1 MNANAAISV
10 AEAQARIL
18 AHLPSD
24 RPVETVPLARALGRT
39 LARDLVSKRTQPP
52 AAVSAMDGYA
62 VRVADLASLPTRRLK
77 QIGESAAGHG
87 FSGSLGPGEAVRI
100 FSGAPVPE
108 GADAILIQED
118 ARVEAGSIEPLR
130 GVAAGQFIRP
140 AGLDFNAGEAL
151 LRAGTRLGPAA
162 IALAAAMNHA
172 ELPVARRPKV
182 GILATGDELVLPG
195 GAPGPHQIVAS
206 NGFAITA
213 LVEWAG
219 GEALDLGVAPDDLS
233 ALESAIRAAIAAE
246 CDVLATTGGA
256 SVGDHDLIR
265 PALAKAGMELSFW
278 RIALR
283 PGAPLLHGRIGRTAI
298 LGLPGNPV
306 SAIVGGVL
314 FLAPLVRALSGDP
327 LAASDRSE
335 AAILGAP
342 LRANDRRQ
350 DYLRAKLEA
359 GGDGALVAT
368 PFEAQ
373 DSSLLSVLAKAQ
385 CLVIRPPHA
394 PAAKAG
400 DGCRILR
407 LPDAA
412 V

>member
-1 MNANAAISV
+1 MNEKPLSV

-24 RPVETVPLARALGRT
+24 RAVDSVPLAQALGRT
-39 LARDLVSKRTQPP
+39 LAQDIVAKRTQPP

-62 VRVADLASLPTRRLK
+62 VRAADISRLPARLK

-87 FSGSLGPGEAVRI
+87 FFGRVSRGEAVRI
-100 FSGAPVPE
+100 FTGAPVPE
-108 GADAILIQED
+108 GADAVLIQED
-118 ARVEAGSIEPLR
+118 ARFEAGSIEPLR
-130 GVAAGQFIRP
+130 SVEAGQFVRR
-140 AGLDFNAGEAL
+140 AGLDFNAGEVL
-151 LRAGTRLGPAA
+151 LRAGARLGPAA

-182 GILATGDELVLPG
+182 GILATGDELALPG
-195 GAPGPHQIVAS
+195 EAVGAHQIVAS
-206 NGFAITA
+206 NGFAIAA

-219 GEALDLGVAPDDLS
+219 GAPLDLGVAPDDLG
-233 ALESAIRAAIAAE
+233 ALERGIKAAVAAD
-246 CDVLATTGGA
+246 CDILATTGGA

-283 PGAPLLHGRIGRTAI
+283 PGAPLLHGRLGQMAI

-327 LAASDRSE
+327 LAARDRSE
-335 AAILGAP
+335 AAVLGAP
-342 LRANDRRQ
+342 LSVNDRRQ
-350 DYLRAKLEA
+350 DYLRAKLEL
-359 GGDGALVAT
+359 GEEGQLVAT
-368 PFEAQ
+368 AFESQ
-373 DSSLLSVLAKAQ
+373 DSSLLSVLAHAQ
-385 CLVIRPPHA
+385 CLIIRPPHA
-394 PAAKAG
+394 PAAEAG
-400 DGCRILR
+400 ERCRILR
-407 LPDAA
+407 LPGGAG
-412 V
+412 

>member
-1 MNANAAISV
+1 MSDNAAISV
-10 AEAQARIL
+10 AEALARIL
-18 AHLPSD
+18 AHVPSD

-39 LARDLVSKRTQPP
+39 LARDLVAKRTQPP
-52 AAVSAMDGYA
+52 VAVSAMDGYA
-62 VRVADLASLPTRRLK
+62 VRAADLVRLPMRLR

-87 FSGSLGPGEAVRI
+87 FSGSLGPGETVRI
-100 FSGAPVPE
+100 FTGAPTPE

-118 ARVEAGSIEPLR
+118 AYVEDGSIKPLR
-130 GVAAGQFIRP
+130 SVAAGQFIRP
-140 AGLDFNAGEAL
+140 AGLDFSAGDNL
-151 LRAGTRLGPAA
+151 LRAGARLGPAA

-172 ELPVARRPKV
+172 ELPVVRRPRV
-182 GILATGDELVLPG
+182 GILTTGDELVLPG
-195 GAPGPHQIVAS
+195 EAVGPHQIVAS
-206 NGFAITA
+206 NAFAITA
-213 LVEWAG
+213 LIEWAG
-219 GEALDLGVAPDDLS
+219 GEALDFGIAPDDLG
-233 ALESAIRAAIAAE
+233 ALEAGVKAAIAAE

-265 PALAKAGMELSFW
+265 PALAKAGMEMSFW
-278 RIALR
+278 RIAVR

-306 SAIVGGVL
+306 SAMVSGVL
-314 FLAPLVRALSGDP
+314 FLVPLVRALSGDP
-327 LAASDRSE
+327 LAAGDRSD

-359 GGDGALVAT
+359 GGDSLPVAT

-373 DSSLLSVLAKAQ
+373 DSSLLSVLAEAQ
-385 CLVIRPPHA
+385 CLVIRPPRA
-394 PAAKAG
+394 PAAEAG

-407 LPDAA
+407 LPGAGG
-412 V
+412 